1 MKDGVF
7 FVPMSNYKKL
17 FCKTIVGYYKDWK
30 ITRKEA
36 KWDRKYSIK
45 TFKWTIS
52 NPVGQEVHI
61 GIFGN

>member
-1 MKDGVF
+1 
-7 FVPMSNYKKL
+7 MSNYKKL